1 MAIGTTAAI
10 IGSAAIGAGASAM
23 ASSKNSKA
31 ISQASR
37 DTQAGNQQAI
47 AAQERARSEN
57 LALQRPLYDAG
68 MPAVNARNA
77 LLGLGGPQMQ
87 QQPSALA
94 QYGQMPASYGYG
106 IGDGQLGMGTQ
117 GIGHR
122 PAYQNAMGR
131 PGQQATAMPQ
141 GNPGQSQ
148 QNAFDAFRNSTG
160 YKFRFDQGMNALNGG
175 WAGAGTLQSGA
186 AMKSALEYGQGMG
199 SAEFGN
205 YWNMLGEQQNLTS
218 GAANAMS
225 GVNTTYANNA
235 GSLAVNAGNQQAAL
249 AMQRGQNA
257 GNTIGA
263 IGSSFGNALGYMA
276 MPQGAASAGG
286 ASPYAIPATTPSWA
300 PRGF

>member
-10 IGSAAIGAGASAM
+10 IGSAVIGAGASIA

-37 DTQAGNQQAI
+37 DQQQGTAQAI
-47 AAQERARSEN
+47 EAQERVRSEN

-87 QQPSALA
+87 PNALA
-94 QYGQMPASYGYG
+94 QYDQVPASYGYG
-106 IGDGQLGMGTQ
+106 IGDGQMGMESM
-117 GIGHR
+117 IR
-122 PAYQNAMGR
+122 PR
-131 PGQQATAMPQ
+131 DQAVYGMPQVMRQAPTMPQ
-141 GNPGQSQ
+141 GNSGQSQ
-148 QNAFDAFRNSTG
+148 QEAFDLFRNSTG
-160 YKFRFDQGMNALNGG
+160 YKFRLDQGMKALNSG

-186 AMKSALEYGQGMG
+186 AIKSALEYGQGMG

-225 GVNTTYANNA
+225 GVNSTYANNA
-235 GSLAVNAGNQQAAL
+235 GSLAVNAGNQQAQL
-249 AMQRGQNA
+249 AMARGQNA

-263 IGSSFGNALGYMA
+263 IGNSFGNALGYFA
-276 MPQGAASAGG
+276 QPRQPTNLLAG
-286 ASPYAIPATTPSWA
+286 TTY
-300 PRGF
+300 G

>member
-1 MAIGTTAAI
+1 MIGTTAAI
-10 IGSAAIGAGASAM
+10 IGSAVIAGGATLAASK
-23 ASSKNSKA
+23 SNSKA
-31 ISQASR
+31 ISQAGQSQQ
-37 DTQAGNQQAI
+37 QASAQAI

-68 MPAVNARNA
+68 MPAVQARNA
-77 LLGLGGPQMQ
+77 LLSLGGPTAAPQ
-87 QQPSALA
+87 QTNALTPQA
-94 QYGQMPASYGYG
+94 MRMPAAYGYG
-106 IGDGQLGMGTQ
+106 IEDGGMQDRWALDRGGAAFQ
-117 GIGHR
+117 QPMSQPAPSGGIS
-122 PAYQNAMGR
+122 P
-131 PGQQATAMPQ
+131 QQAQA
-141 GNPGQSQ
+141 
-148 QNAFDAFRNSTG
+148 NAFDAFRNSTG
-160 YKFRFDQGMNALNGG
+160 YKFRFDQGMDALNSG

-225 GVNTTYANNA
+225 GVNSTYANNA
-235 GSLAVNAGNQQAAL
+235 GSLAVNAGNQQAQL
-249 AMQRGQNA
+249 AMARGANA

-276 MPQGAASAGG
+276 MPQGAAPGG
-286 ASPYAIPATTPSWA
+286 TSPYAIPATTPSWA